1 MASLYKRATP
11 AQAKVL
17 RAVEGAV
24 HNAAHA
30 HPEFII
36 SDRFARSIAK
46 RAAGTISAVPGL
58 LAPLTKASDQNRA
71 DSLNRIGSSASHC
84 NMAPSAS
91 SYCVE
96 AKPGEAVPSV
106 QRRLLFFPV
115 QIALGKLARQARK
128 AGQTE
133 RLAALV
139 EALRLIDAQIKPE

>member
-11 AQAKVL
+11 AQTKVL

-46 RAAGTISAVPGL
+46 RATGTISAVPGL
-58 LAPLTKASDQNRA
+58 LADTPSRSKQDAALSLQGRPPTASQI
-71 DSLNRIGSSASHC
+71 ST
-84 NMAPSAS
+84 APGAS
-91 SYCVE
+91 SDLVKAKSRE
-96 AKPGEAVPSV
+96 AASTCK
-106 QRRLLFFPV
+106 RRLLFFPV
-115 QIALGKLARQARK
+115 QTALGNLARQARK
-128 AGQTE
+128 AGQQE

-139 EALRLIDAQIKPE
+139 EALRLIDLQLKD